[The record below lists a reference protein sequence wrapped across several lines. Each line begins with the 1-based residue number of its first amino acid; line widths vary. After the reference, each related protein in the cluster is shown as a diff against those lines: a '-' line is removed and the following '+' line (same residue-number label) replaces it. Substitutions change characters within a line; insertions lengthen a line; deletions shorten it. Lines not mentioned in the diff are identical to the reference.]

1 MAKQIQSSQFQMGFW
16 HFLCA
21 GALCFLSVFA
31 DKISAADDGPQQMQL
46 VSYALHGNPN
56 AADISPDEESVVTEV
71 TRREETPDASTKRF
85 LEVAQIWNFKEDKL
99 LAEFLLQQNDV
110 KASTTGYFTAPIRGE
125 RIIRFSPDGSRVIV
139 LLDRTLHV
147 LRRKDLAEVHPSRL
161 IGPNDVERTAGGK
174 TKVEKYEIRAMEIS
188 PNGELAAVLWTRN
201 LINGSIV
208 IYDLMT
214 GARVIGWD
222 IPQGWVSFTN
232 NLAWAP
238 NGSLLLVPVPNAM
251 PCMSTGNEPHL
262 FAFDVRTGATT
273 QKFNT
278 GLLTGSIAIT
288 SDGRILAVDRN
299 CLGVFK
305 NHDPKLRVF
314 DLLTGKIVQEISGRG
329 AGVRYSVSISADG
342 SRFLAFTGKLKAGFD
357 WLDVVPYD
365 VRVDSTFSVW
375 NVHNYQGILTSQN
388 IPGLN
393 AWGLRLSPKGGYVI
407 SIGKT
412 SFIYELP

>member
-1 MAKQIQSSQFQMGFW
+1 MDLSKTQLIE
-16 HFLCA
+16 
-21 GALCFLSVFA
+21 SVFA
-31 DKISAADDGPQQMQL
+31 GGGEMGALMRALDWSTTALGPVEQWPQSLRMCMRIVL
-46 VSYALHGNPN
+46 GSGYPMAILWGPDYAFLYN
-56 AADISPDEESVVTEV
+56 AAFRPVPGQKHPWALGRICREV
-71 TRREETPDASTKRF
+71 FSETWDFIGPMFDRVMTQGQHSGT
-85 LEVAQIWNFKEDKL
+85 
-99 LAEFLLQQNDV
+99 LADQLFLL
-110 KASTTGYFTAPIRGE
+110 E
-125 RIIRFSPDGSRVIV
+125 RNNY
-139 LLDRTLHV
+139 LEECT
-147 LRRKDLAEVHPSRL
+147 
-161 IGPNDVERTAGGK
+161 
-174 TKVEKYEIRAMEIS
+174 MEIS

-262 FAFDVRTGATT
+262 FAFDVRTGTTT

-342 SRFLAFTGKLKAGFD
+342 SRFLAFTGELKAGFD
-357 WLDVVPYD
+357 WLDAVPYD

-375 NVHNYQGILTSQN
+375 NVHNYQGIVTSQN

-407 SIGKT
+407 SIGKA